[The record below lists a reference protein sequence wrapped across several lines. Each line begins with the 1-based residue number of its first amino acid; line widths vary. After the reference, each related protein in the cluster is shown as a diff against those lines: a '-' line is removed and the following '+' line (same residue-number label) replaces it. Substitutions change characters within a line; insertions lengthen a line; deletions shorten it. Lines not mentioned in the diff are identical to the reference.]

1 MYKHILIPTD
11 GSELSGKAIRQ
22 GVALARIFGA
32 GVTVLT
38 VSPTFH
44 NLALDPVMVTDT
56 PEQYR
61 KDCEARAEKYLGAAR
76 VEAGIAGVPCELE
89 HVVHDHPFQVI
100 VDTAAAKHCDLIV
113 MASHGRRGMA
123 GVLLGSETT
132 KVLTHT
138 KVPVLVCR

>member
-123 GVLLGSETT
+123 GLLLGSETT